1 MKRYYFD
8 YAATTPVDP
17 RVAAYLQEL
26 YANHFG
32 NSAGVHAFARDMR
45 EILDAARQ
53 NVAGFLG
60 ALPDEIIFTA
70 SATESNNFIIKGLA
84 QRHPQKKHLIIS
96 DIEHASVLRTAQFL
110 EKAGYEL
117 SFLPVDAS
125 GKIQID
131 QLRRLIRPDTLLVSV
146 IWVNNELGTV
156 QDVQKIGAICREANV
171 LFHTDAVQGFAK
183 LPLNVREAHIDL
195 LTASSHKIYGPIG
208 AGLAFVRNGVS
219 LEPLLHGGGH
229 EFGKRASTVNVP
241 AIAAFVK
248 AAELYEQERQSE
260 HERIRALRQRIIT
273 ALQESIPQMRLNSPD
288 DGLPHILNI
297 SFKNVNNEILAMYLD
312 RQGIAVATGSACS
325 SGKVRESRILKAL
338 NVSREWSSGTLRISL
353 GRFTSEEETD
363 YLINELPKAVE
374 KVRKMS

>member
-8 YAATTPVDP
+8 YAASTPVDP

-26 YANHFG
+26 YAHHFG

-53 NVAGFLG
+53 NVADSLG

-70 SATESNNFIIKGLA
+70 SATESNNFILKGLA

-110 EKAGYEL
+110 EKAGYEI
-117 SFLPVDAS
+117 SVLPVDGS
-125 GKIQID
+125 GKVEID
-131 QLRRLIRPDTLLVSV
+131 RLPELIRSDTLVVSL

-156 QDVQKIGAICREANV
+156 QDLQKIGAICREANV

-183 LPLNVREAHIDL
+183 LPLKVSETPIDL

-208 AGLAFVRNGVS
+208 AGLAYVRNGVE

-229 EFGKRASTVNVP
+229 EFGKRSSTVNVP
-241 AIAAFVK
+241 GIAAFVK

-260 HERIRALRQRIIT
+260 HERIRAFRQRIVS
-273 ALQESIPQMRLNSPD
+273 ALQESIPHMRVNSPD

-297 SFKNVNNEILAMYLD
+297 SFKGVNNEILAMYLD

-338 NVSREWSSGTLRISL
+338 KIAREWSSGVLRISL
-353 GRFTSEEETD
+353 GRFTTEEEVD
-363 YLINELPKAVE
+363 FLIKELPKAVE